1 MPYQLLTAQTQF
13 TLQGV
18 QTSKRGQKFAPIVSP
33 APLWQLT
40 SIDAP
45 LFCPFGANVYKGDGT
60 ETRLNLDC
68 RLDDHNK
75 ELFTKLDEYFEKL
88 IGPQKST
95 YHPMVHDDGEY
106 GTRLRIKVST
116 VGAGAGILWS
126 PTKERLGTVKDFE
139 TRGAYLVPVVGFS
152 RVWYMGGLHGVTLEL
167 KHAIVTQAPQEAD
180 FDWPTNENPS
190 HDPPF

>member
-1 MPYQLLTAQTQF
+1 MYPLLSENAKF
-13 TLQGV
+13 TLADV
-18 QTSKRGQKFAPIVSP
+18 QTSKRGQKFAPICSDV
-33 APLWQLT
+33 LLYQLT
-40 SIDAP
+40 TADKP
-45 LFCPFGANVYKGDGT
+45 FYCPFGANVYKGDGT

-68 RLDDHNK
+68 RLDDDNK
-75 ELFTKLDEYFEKL
+75 ELFTRLDEYFEKL
-88 IGPQKST
+88 IGPQKSA

-116 VGAGAGILWS
+116 VGANAGILWT
-126 PTKERLGTVKDFE
+126 PKKERLGTVKDFE

-180 FDWPTNENPS
+180 FDWPM
-190 HDPPF
+190 HDDPF